1 MAGRRETEALEPI
14 DQALG
19 RRVSESPGRNASER
33 RGGPENRKPGG
44 RALGFGAKAAGSVE
58 GWPARRTSPAGWER
72 QHGDQDTSS
81 NWRNPPRPVA
91 KSAEPGRPYNRRTR
105 EVGRRREGGGR
116 VRSSDEAGECPWSEG
131 TLLFCDASGNMEG
144 RGVMTTAPISL
155 QDLRRRL
162 YVKAKAEK
170 DWRFWGLYVHV
181 GKLETLRAAYEIAKK
196 NNGAPGIDGVTFEAI
211 EEAGVERFLG
221 ELRDALVTRTYR
233 PLRNRRVEIPKDGGK
248 KVRVLG
254 IPAIRDRVVQGALKL
269 ILEPI
274 FEADFHDGSYGYRPK
289 RTAQQAVARVAE
301 AIVRN
306 KTRVIHLDLAAYF
319 DSVRHD
325 LLLAKVARR
334 VNDRDILHLLKRMLK
349 ASGKRGVPQ
358 GGVISP
364 LLSNIYL
371 TEVDAMLERAK
382 VVTRNGEHTYVE
394 YARYA
399 DDLVIL
405 VNNDRRQDWLV
416 EAVNRR
422 LREELAKLDLRLN
435 EEKSRI
441 VDLSRGESFGVLGFD
456 FQRVRSVRGRWRP
469 QYTPKRKKRV
479 ALLQELKEGFR
490 RYRVQPVASLIA
502 EINPKLRGWVN
513 YFRIGHASRGFGFV
527 RRWVERRVRR
537 HLMRARN
544 RRGFG
549 WKRGSTA
556 WLGDSLGLFGE
567 YRVGFWSRA

>member
-1 MAGRRETEALEPI
+1 
-14 DQALG
+14 
-19 RRVSESPGRNASER
+19 
-33 RGGPENRKPGG
+33 
-44 RALGFGAKAAGSVE
+44 
-58 GWPARRTSPAGWER
+58 
-72 QHGDQDTSS
+72 
-81 NWRNPPRPVA
+81 
-91 KSAEPGRPYNRRTR
+91 
-105 EVGRRREGGGR
+105 
-116 VRSSDEAGECPWSEG
+116 
-131 TLLFCDASGNMEG
+131 
-144 RGVMTTAPISL
+144 MTAVPISL
-155 QDLRRRL
+155 QDLQRRL

-181 GKLETLRAAYEIAKK
+181 CKRETLRAAYATAKQ
-196 NNGAPGIDGVTFEAI
+196 NDGAPGLDGVTFEAI
-211 EEAGVERFLG
+211 EAAGVELFLAQ
-221 ELRDALVTRTYR
+221 LRDELVARTYR
-233 PLRNRRVEIPKDGGK
+233 PLRNRRVEIPKGDGR
-248 KVRVLG
+248 VRVLG
-254 IPAIRDRVVQGALKL
+254 IPPIRDRVVQGALKH

-289 RTAQQAVARVAE
+289 RTAQQAVDRVAE

-306 KTRVIHLDLAAYF
+306 KTRVIDVDLASYF

-334 VNDRDILHLLKRMLK
+334 VNDQDILHLLKLMLK

-382 VVTRNGEHTYVE
+382 AVTRNGAHTYVE

-405 VNNDRRQDWLV
+405 VNHDRRQDWLV

-435 EEKSRI
+435 EAKSRI
-441 VDLSRGESFGVLGFD
+441 VDLSRGESFGFLGFD
-456 FQRVRSVRGRWRP
+456 VRRVRSLRGRWRP
-469 QYTPKRKKRV
+469 QYTPKPKKRT
-479 ALLQELKEGFR
+479 ALLQELKAVFR
-490 RYRVQPVASLIA
+490 RYRSQPVEALIA

-513 YFRIGHASRGFGFV
+513 YFRIGHASRCFAIV
-527 RRWVERRVRR
+527 RRWVEKKVRR

-549 WKRGSTA
+549 WKRWSTA
-556 WLGDSLGLFGE
+556 WLYDQLGLFAD
-567 YRVGFWSRA
+567 YRVRYLSRA